1 MLIKLFTFN
10 VASFFSIIDLN
21 SAAVIIII
29 NNTFIN
35 TVINIS
41 LLNHLNTV
49 LNTLS
54 IIQQITSCILLTEN

>member
-35 TVINIS
+35 TAINIS